1 MASLV
6 TDDNNNTTTTTT
18 TRRRTTTATETSEQ
32 MTDNELSH
40 FEDLPGI
47 LQICSGVDTKPG
59 IISYFDDDIHAVIN
73 MFAKTS
79 TKFLEYEPLRQKYFK
94 VR

>member
-1 MASLV
+1 MASLL
-6 TDDNNNTTTTTT
+6 TDDNDTTTT

-47 LQICSGVDTKPG
+47 LQIY
-59 IISYFDDDIHAVIN
+59 ISSYIADDILAMIN
-73 MFAKTS
+73 MFAITS
-79 TKFLEYEPLRQKYFK
+79 TKFLECEPLRQKYFK
-94 VR
+94 VVVKD